1 MPYALFCDDAKVSK
15 TYPTEANV
23 WKHAKESGL
32 VIDVE
37 PKDNMPTPRRVLDA
51 GYEIRACEPDP
62 GENIELNEREA
73 RDEGDFQLPSRPQK
87 VDPALSE

>member
-32 VIDVE
+32 LVDVTA
-37 PKDNMPTPRRVLDA
+37 KDDLPMPHRILDN
-51 GYEIRACEPDP
+51 GYEVRACQPEP
-62 GENIELNEREA
+62 GENPETNEREA
-73 RDEGDFQLPSRPQK
+73 HESRDFQLQTS
-87 VDPALSE
+87 

>member
-32 VIDVE
+32 LIDVE
-37 PKDNMPTPRRVLDA
+37 RSERALTPRRVLDN
-51 GYEIRACEPDP
+51 GYEIRACRPDP
-62 GENIELNEREA
+62 GENPEQNEREA
-73 RDEGDFQLPSRPQK
+73 REQRDYQLM
-87 VDPALSE
+87 LSN

>member
-32 VIDVE
+32 LIDVE
-37 PKDNMPTPRRVLDA
+37 PSEGALTPRRVLDN
-51 GYEIRACEPDP
+51 GYEIRACRPDP
-62 GENIELNEREA
+62 GENPEQNEREA
-73 RDEGDFQLPSRPQK
+73 REQRDYQLM
-87 VDPALSE
+87 LSN